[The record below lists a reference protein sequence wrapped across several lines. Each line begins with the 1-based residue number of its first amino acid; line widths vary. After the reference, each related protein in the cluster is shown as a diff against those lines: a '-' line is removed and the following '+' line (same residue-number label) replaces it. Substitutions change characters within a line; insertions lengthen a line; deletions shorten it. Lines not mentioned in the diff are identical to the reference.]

1 MTREQ
6 EQASVNTSEMDALPY
21 VDTLFKEYLLFR
33 GFTNTVEAFNKDL
46 AKDPGCGFQA
56 ERITELIFRKL
67 IPGLDCQQLVD
78 FLEFLNMG

>member
-1 MTREQ
+1 
-6 EQASVNTSEMDALPY
+6 MDALPY

-33 GFTNTVEAFNKDL
+33 GFTATLETFNKDL
-46 AKDPGCGFQA
+46 ANDPGCGFQA

-67 IPGLDCQQLVD
+67 IPKLDFEQLVE